1 MEKLKI
7 YNVGSVEIANAVNE
21 LIENHN
27 KLSFR
32 VNTLIGLVE
41 TDLEHEKGLT
51 KELNENVVLLT
62 KALRIAAEKLY
73 GKVNSIES
81 NAIVG
86 GSKNNWIKYKME
98 EWLGDAKKIK

>member
-1 MEKLKI
+1 MDKLKV

-21 LIENHN
+21 LIENHD

-51 KELNENVVLLT
+51 KELNESIKQLT
-62 KALRIAAEKLY
+62 KALGIAAKELY
-73 GKVNSIES
+73 IKADGNT
-81 NAIVG
+81 IVG
-86 GSKNNWIKYKME
+86 EKKDNWIKYKIE

>member
-1 MEKLKI
+1 MDKLKI
-7 YNVGSVEIANAVNE
+7 DGVGDVEIANAVNE

-51 KELNENVVLLT
+51 KELNKSNVQLL
-62 KALRIAAEKLY
+62 KALGIAAKELY
-73 GKVNSIES
+73 KKADCIES

-86 GSKNNWIKYKME
+86 ESMNNWIKNKME

>member
-1 MEKLKI
+1 MDKLKV
-7 YNVGSVEIANAVNE
+7 YNVGSVEIANVVNE

-51 KELNENVVLLT
+51 KELNENNVQLL
-62 KALRIAAEKLY
+62 KALGIAAKELY
-73 GKVNSIES
+73 IKADSIES

-86 GSKNNWIKYKME
+86 VSKNNWIKNKME

>member
-7 YNVGSVEIANAVNE
+7 YESGNVEIANAVNE

-27 KLSFR
+27 KMSTR

-51 KELNENVVLLT
+51 KELTRSTVQLV
-62 KALRIAAEKLY
+62 KALGIAARELYEKETDKDTLT
-73 GKVNSIES
+73 IEYKDEW
-81 NAIVG
+81 I
-86 GSKNNWIKYKME
+86 NNKLE
-98 EWLGDAKKIK
+98 EWLGDANKIK